1 MEKENKK
8 EEQTFSALEGSDW
21 LDEILGSNDTAK
33 ELTGDELAMAA
44 AGLTSPEDA
53 ELEKILAE
61 DWDAVP
67 EADITPLP
75 DQLSFDETQAFIP
88 PEVPQETFEEE
99 EVHTEPMH
107 TGKPRREYTVCSPFP
122 TLHLLSFG
130 FLSPS

>member
-75 DQLSFDETQAFIP
+75 DQLSFDETQAFVP

-107 TGKPRREYTVCSPFP
+107 TGKKARPAMK
-122 TLHLLSFG
+122 
-130 FLSPS
+130 